1 MLHIHMNVEKE
12 HIEQWRMD
20 TIATLEMMA
29 QEAGRPWN
37 ITSVHLE
44 RVKSFSPGV
53 VHVVLDVLCSVR
65 VEDGASGNGVIQ

>member
-1 MLHIHMNVEKE
+1 MN
-12 HIEQWRMD
+12 

-29 QEAGRPWN
+29 QEAGRAWN
-37 ITSVHLE
+37 ITCVHLE

-65 VEDGASGNGVIQ
+65 IEDDASGTRVIQ

>member
-1 MLHIHMNVEKE
+1 
-12 HIEQWRMD
+12 
-20 TIATLEMMA
+20 MMA

-37 ITSVHLE
+37 ITSIHLE

-65 VEDGASGNGVIQ
+65 AQGASRSRVIQ

>member
-1 MLHIHMNVEKE
+1 MNVEKE

-37 ITSVHLE
+37 ITSIYLE

-65 VEDGASGNGVIQ
+65 A